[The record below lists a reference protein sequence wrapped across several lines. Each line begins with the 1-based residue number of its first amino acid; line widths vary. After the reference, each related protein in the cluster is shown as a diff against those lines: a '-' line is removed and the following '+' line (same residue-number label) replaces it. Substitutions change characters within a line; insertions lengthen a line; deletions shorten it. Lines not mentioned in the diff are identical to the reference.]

1 MKFLVETIQG
11 EKFRKLGYVEISL
24 KEVEEKIE
32 RTKDIKESGPWSL
45 AKRKAREKWPE
56 APVIIV
62 TRVYMS
68 NNSKRRDLK

>member
-11 EKFRKLGYVEISL
+11 EKFKKLGYVEVDL
-24 KEVEEKIE
+24 KEVEEEIE
-32 RTKDIKESGPWSL
+32 KTRDIKASGPWSL

-62 TRVYMS
+62 TRVYLS
-68 NNSKRRDLK
+68 NTSKRRDLK

>member
-1 MKFLVETIQG
+1 MKFLVETVQG
-11 EKFRKLGYVEISL
+11 EKFKKLGYVEISL
-24 KEVEEKIE
+24 KEVKEEIE

-68 NNSKRRDLK
+68 NTSKRRDLK